1 MAKFRI
7 PALLF
12 LIAPVF
18 CAAALMSLA
27 PGGRA
32 GAAADPGTGA
42 IADAEGALRVPA
54 DYRSIY
60 QYLGTWAVA
69 ADHGE
74 GSKQLHDVYASPGAV
89 AAFRANGHF
98 PMAPFW

>member
-7 PALLF
+7 PALLL

-32 GAAADPGTGA
+32 GAATDTGTGA
-42 IADAEGALRVPA
+42 IADAEGALRSLRTIVPCTNISEPG
-54 DYRSIY
+54 RRRRPRRGIE
-60 QYLGTWAVA
+60 T
-69 ADHGE
+69 
-74 GSKQLHDVYASPGAV
+74 AS
-89 AAFRANGHF
+89 
-98 PMAPFW
+98 

>member
-7 PALLF
+7 PALLL

-32 GAAADPGTGA
+32 GAATDTGMGA

-54 DYRSIY
+54 DYRSMY
-60 QYLGTWAVA
+60 EYLGTWAVA

-74 GSKQLHDVYASPGAV
+74 GRNSFITFSRRPAPSPLFGRTAT
-89 AAFRANGHF
+89 F
-98 PMAPFW
+98 PTAPFW

>member
-42 IADAEGALRVPA
+42 IADAEGTLKSPRTIGRSTSISGPGRSPPTTARDRSSCMTSMRRPA
-54 DYRSIY
+54 P
-60 QYLGTWAVA
+60 
-69 ADHGE
+69 
-74 GSKQLHDVYASPGAV
+74 SPLFGLTAT
-89 AAFRANGHF
+89 F
-98 PMAPFW
+98 PTAPFW